1 MKSFGSLFWNPQEGR
16 LRALVRIFIYL
27 GLWRALSV
35 LLDSLLIAPLA
46 DFYRSLITAPVPW
59 LERAMHFLIYLVVT
73 LLVTWFAARWIDRRP
88 LTDLGLGFSR
98 RWWVELVVGLVLG
111 LLLMSVVFAV
121 LWLAGWVQVTRYFAV
136 NLPTLPFAVALLGP
150 LLAFTVISIVEETVF
165 RGYFLRNAAEGLRG
179 TLGGSVAAV
188 VSAWLLTSLLF
199 SFFHVF
205 NPNSTWVST
214 TNLAVA
220 GFLFGLPVVLTGRLG
235 LAIGLH
241 ITWNFAQGTL
251 FGFRVSGNEFSGV
264 TLIQTRTT
272 GPVWWTGGDFG
283 PEAGLL
289 GLFAMSLG
297 CLLILAWLWLRDRR
311 VRIQP
316 ALALPASS
324 PSISTDTLYPATTKE
339 HPS

>member
-1 MKSFGSLFWNPQEGR
+1 M
-16 LRALVRIFIYL
+16 RALIRICLYL
-27 GLWRALSV
+27 GIWRAASV
-35 LLDSLLIAPLA
+35 LLDLLLIPSLA
-46 DFYRSLITAPVPW
+46 GVYRSLITSPVPW
-59 LERAMHFLIYLVVT
+59 LERALHFLIYLIVT
-73 LLVTWFAARWIDRRP
+73 LLVTWAAARGVDRRP
-88 LTDLGLGFSR
+88 VADLGLELSR
-98 RWWVELVVGLVLG
+98 RWWVELVVGLALG
-111 LLLMSVVFAV
+111 LLLMSVVFVV
-121 LWLAGWVQVTRYFAV
+121 LWLAGWVEVTRYFAV

-150 LLAFTVISIVEETVF
+150 LLAFTVIGIVEEIVF

-179 TLGGSVAAV
+179 ALGGPAAAV
-188 VSAWLLTSLLF
+188 VGAWLITSLLF

-220 GFLFGLPVVLTGRLG
+220 GFLLGLPVVLTHRLG

-264 TLIQTRTT
+264 TLIQTRAT

-289 GLFAMSLG
+289 GLLAMSLG
-297 CLLILAWLWLRDRR
+297 CLLIAGWLWLCDRSIT
-311 VRIQP
+311 IQP
-316 ALALPASS
+316 ALALPA
-324 PSISTDTLYPATTKE
+324 PDLHPATAKE
-339 HPS
+339 SNS